1 MGTWLSSAVGAHAG
15 HRSVPRAGVS
25 FQETVVKFENSL
37 HTIFKNRIGSN
48 VLGSL

>member
-1 MGTWLSSAVGAHAG
+1 MGTWLSSAVGAHTG